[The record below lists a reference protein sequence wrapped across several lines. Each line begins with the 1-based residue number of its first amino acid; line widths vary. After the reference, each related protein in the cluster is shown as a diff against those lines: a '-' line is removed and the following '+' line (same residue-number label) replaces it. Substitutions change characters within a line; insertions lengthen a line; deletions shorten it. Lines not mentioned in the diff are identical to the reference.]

1 DPVKWPHQAGHL
13 IFMDTF
19 IEGPLPGAEPIYAF
33 ESDLVPPGPSHG
45 VPLGLR
51 VGSPERSLIFLE
63 APLYFMRQETAQAF
77 VDAALVDLGYTTAS
91 APSAGEQAR
100 LTLRAAPNPFSGS
113 TRLSF
118 ELPRAET

>member
-1 DPVKWPHQAGHL
+1 
-13 IFMDTF
+13 
-19 IEGPLPGAEPIYAF
+19 
-33 ESDLVPPGPSHG
+33 
-45 VPLGLR
+45 
-51 VGSPERSLIFLE
+51 
-63 APLYFMRQETAQAF
+63 MRQETAQAF

-118 ELPRAET
+118 ELPRAETVKLCIFDVNGRLVRTLVDGPLEAGAHGFEWDGRNQRGDRVGSSVYFGRLEVGEVSVSQPISILR